1 MSSEDYL
8 TSLGIFYDEKI
19 KFLSKKDNLLKCKD
33 CDLDKQFIEEHDKI
47 TLTCGKT
54 DKTNCG
60 IQITIEF
67 PLYID
72 HEKEISKIKEE
83 LEKDINWEVI
93 NNYIDVDGE
102 VKKQKDKKKIL
113 NEQINMIK
121 KKVKVLSFENRKKT
135 IEDYYNKRI
144 ERTDK
149 CNEIIVKLKDVSLTS
164 DQKKSLRE
172 DYVNHIK
179 SLNEEYIEINT
190 IIEKINP
197 HIMKDDSEPVVKIHN
212 KQYEKVNKVKKKK
225 KFKVNDEVV
234 FMQDKKEISGVVTKI
249 IRKKYRIVD
258 EDDEVYL
265 IEEDELKLKEDKSK
279 EDELK
284 KEKPKKDELKEDNE
298 ISYFSRSK
306 DYKWLSSFN
315 KANAFE
321 YNGKIYPTV
330 EHAFQA
336 QKIDLD
342 DPKKDEYQDK
352 FTDEKLAPNEAKKM
366 GGKGYFKSNNYSFRA
381 KDWDKVK
388 LSIMKDIVSEYYK
401 SNPDMAKKLV
411 ETGDKKLVHKGFGID
426 GFWGVTKK
434 ENNNHHGKILMEMRE
449 ELKDPK
455 FYEPEPQIEESDDL
469 ISPKTPSDPPPF
481 WEGDDPRDKDDDD
494 KNDGMFVPKS
504 IKELKEGL
512 KVIWTD
518 EDGNELNG
526 YINVIDKRMKKNV
539 NIVIYDDQGG
549 EMQLKVPLSDI
560 KIIK

>member
-8 TSLGIFYDEKI
+8 TSLGIFYDEKV

-93 NNYIDVDGE
+93 NNYIDVDDE
-102 VKKQKDKKKIL
+102 VKKQKDKKRIL
-113 NEQINMIK
+113 NEQIDMIK

-234 FMQDKKEISGVVTKI
+234 FMQDNKEISGVVTKI

-265 IEEDELKLKEDKSK
+265 IEEDELKLKEEKPK
-279 EDELK
+279 ED
-284 KEKPKKDELKEDNE
+284 KPKKDELKEDNE

-315 KANAFE
+315 KANPFE

-352 FTDEKLAPNEAKKM
+352 LTDEKLTPNEAKKM

-434 ENNNHHGKILMEMRE
+434 ENNNHHGKILMEIRE

-455 FYEPEPQIEESDDL
+455 FFEPEPQIEEKEEESDDL

-481 WEGDDPRDKDDDD
+481 WEGDDPRNKEDDD
-494 KNDGMFVPKS
+494 KDEGMFVPKS
-504 IKELKEGL
+504 VKELKEGL

-526 YINVIDKRMKKNV
+526 YINVVDKRMKKNV

-560 KIIK
+560 KVIK